1 MKRGKKLAINLT
13 LILGILLY
21 IYYFGGYYISKQQ
34 CVLETMRGLYGTET
48 KEVMELRQGNH
59 IFTIMAD
66 EAGESFSIV
75 GTKKIGFLYRTGSS
89 SVGVKID
96 KERAIKVSGMFSSD
110 WGGVVVIYRNNPEV
124 VRVEV
129 EMKDGER
136 HTITEWQENFAGFF
150 VHSKREWYPGPY
162 KAYNAAGELIEEVE
176 Y

>member
-13 LILGILLY
+13 LIFVILLY
-21 IYYFGGYYISKQQ
+21 IYYFGGFYFSKEQ

-48 KEVMELRQGNH
+48 KEIMELQQGNY
-59 IFTIMAD
+59 IITLMAD
-66 EAGESFSIV
+66 ENDESFSIV
-75 GTKKIGFLYRTGSS
+75 GIKKTGFLYRTASS
-89 SVGVKID
+89 SVGVQID
-96 KERAIKVSGMFSSD
+96 KERAMKVSGTFSSD
-110 WGGVVVIYRNNPEV
+110 RGGVVFIHRNHPDI

-136 HTITEWQENFAGFF
+136 HTITEWQENYAGFL
-150 VHSKREWYPGPY
+150 VNDKKEWYPGTY